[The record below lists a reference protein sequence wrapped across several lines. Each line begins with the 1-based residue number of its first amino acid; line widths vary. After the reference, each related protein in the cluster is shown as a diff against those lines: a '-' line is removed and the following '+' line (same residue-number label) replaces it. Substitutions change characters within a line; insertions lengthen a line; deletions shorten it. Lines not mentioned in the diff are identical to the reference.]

1 MHAPTDCRFQSA
13 GAVLNPGKCS
23 QEFNKHM
30 AKDQLKKEGISATS
44 HPLAAAA
51 AGLQYSRGG
60 NAADAA
66 VAAAFALTVVE
77 PQHSGIAG
85 QCHILVRDG
94 HGGRIE
100 AIDAYSVAPESAMA
114 DMYTWV
120 PSPTQGDYRFHTI
133 GEKNTIGH
141 LSVAVPGAL
150 LGFCALH
157 KKYGSIPL
165 QHVLQPAIMYAREG
179 FAIDHFLAEAL
190 SRQEAKLSQFPAT
203 RRIWFGRGGQPQKE
217 GDLVVQ
223 DDLANTLELIAEDG
237 AAVLYEGSVGKSI
250 CAEMTKEG
258 GIIDQDDLLRAFKEL
273 LKFRGPVQSTVD
285 QWRIYGP
292 PPPSAGGIL
301 IGFLLGILG
310 AAFPDISREFP
321 VALVEALKITFHK
334 RTQFFGRDDPD
345 SLAWR
350 ELFARSNLENQAE
363 ELRTR
368 VKARMRREKLY
379 PDREFGSNPE
389 EENTSHHSHL
399 DTDGNCV
406 VCTQSLGDKFGSGIT
421 VPGTGL
427 ILNNAMKIFDPRPG
441 KPNSIAPFK
450 KMLSSMSP
458 LILIAENGSILALGS
473 PSGTRIISAVSQTL
487 INHIW
492 RHETLE
498 QAVSHTRIHISGD
511 RVEAEEDLPAAE
523 KQILEECGYEVDF
536 FDAGDDWFGAVQIVK
551 LDSRGTLSGAADARR
566 NGTVIRFAR
575 HDEVSTTK

>member
-1 MHAPTDCRFQSA
+1 
-13 GAVLNPGKCS
+13 
-23 QEFNKHM
+23 M

-51 AGLQYSRGG
+51 AGLQYARGG
-60 NAADAA
+60 NAADAS

-100 AIDAYSVAPESAMA
+100 AIDAYSVAPKSATA

-120 PSPTQGDYRFHTI
+120 PSPTQGDYRFHTVD
-133 GEKNTIGH
+133 EKNTIGY

-150 LGFCALH
+150 LGFCSLH
-157 KKYGSIPL
+157 KKYGGIPL
-165 QHVLQPAIMYAREG
+165 KQVLQPAITYAREG
-179 FAIDHFLAEAL
+179 FAIDRFLAEAL
-190 SRQEAKLSQFPAT
+190 CSQEAKLSQFPDT
-203 RRIWFGRGGQPQKE
+203 RRIWFGRGDQPKKE

-223 DDLANTLELIAEDG
+223 EDLASTLELVSEGG
-237 AAVLYEGSVGKSI
+237 ASVLYEGPVGQSI
-250 CAEMTKEG
+250 CAELIKKG
-258 GIIDQDDLLRAFKEL
+258 GIIDQDDLLRAFKKL
-273 LKFRGPVQSTVD
+273 LKFRSPVQSTVD
-285 QWRIYGP
+285 DWRIYGP

-310 AAFPDISREFP
+310 AASPDISREFP
-321 VALVEALKITFHK
+321 VALLEALKITFHK
-334 RTQFFGRDDPD
+334 RTQFFGRGDPD

-350 ELFARSNLENQAE
+350 ELFARSNLESQAE
-363 ELRTR
+363 ELRSR
-368 VKARMRREKLY
+368 VKARVMGEKSY
-379 PDREFGSNPE
+379 FDGEFAANTG

-399 DTDGNCV
+399 DVEGICV

-427 ILNNAMKIFDPRPG
+427 ILNNAMKLFDPRPG

-458 LILIAENGSILALGS
+458 LILTHEDGSILALGS
-473 PSGTRIISAVSQTL
+473 PSGTRIISAVAQTL

-492 RHETLE
+492 RHDTLA
-498 QAVSHTRIHISGD
+498 QAVSRPRIHLSGD
-511 RVEAEEDLPAAE
+511 QVEAEADLPAAE
-523 KQILEECGYEVDF
+523 KQILEECGYEINF
-536 FDAGDDWFGAVQIVK
+536 FHAGDDWFGAVQVVK

-566 NGTVIRFAR
+566 NGAVIRFAR